1 MVVEEPAKWSLGAL
15 LSIAPAVVGNHLPRW
30 VFFQPSSR
38 FVGQASKA
46 SLAGHFAAGIA
57 RAGTEAQTL
66 HCTCAYVTEGSSD
79 RLCVFFFFFLSV
91 ARVMSGAFVAAVS
104 NLF

>member
-15 LSIAPAVVGNHLPRW
+15 LSIAPAVVGNLLPRCG
-30 VFFQPSSR
+30 FFQPSSR

-66 HCTCAYVTEGSSD
+66 HCMCAYDIEGSSE
-79 RLCVFFFFFLSV
+79 RPCALFFLSV
-91 ARVMSGAFVAAVS
+91 ARFCLLFSFVSVVS
-104 NLF
+104 ISF